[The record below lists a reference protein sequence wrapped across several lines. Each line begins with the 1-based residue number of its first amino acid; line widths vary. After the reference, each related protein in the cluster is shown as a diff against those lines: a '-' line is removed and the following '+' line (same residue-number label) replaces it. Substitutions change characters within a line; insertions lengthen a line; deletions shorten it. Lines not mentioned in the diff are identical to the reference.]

1 MLATENETP
10 LATPTDHGAEPP
22 TPVAVASGRRG
33 CCTKTSTDKKPKKSK
48 STLDE
53 LRERLELFPD
63 DSDVKIVSIFQHF
76 ARTFSTNIHK
86 QDAVLCGLLKT
97 GHITPEEA
105 AAILQTRGENDVALA
120 RDAGLARL
128 VRDPRPEV
136 RDEAF
141 RLLKANVLKSSDI
154 GADHKDNGKNIVRS
168 MLRTGKPPS
177 DTQIRN
183 LIDKISIWTTLLLGF
198 TQGNYRMVPTSVLS
212 AADLRWEEWCDN
224 ETIFAELGPE
234 GWCDEPPSHTLFNRA
249 MLSFIILAATLFFII
264 GAYISMNWAELS
276 DVDKEAR
283 ARWWHQFRWLIY
295 LSLVGWLAGVF
306 SLLWTNAVA
315 VRVIY
320 DDEDYIL
327 ENKTDSVWR
336 AVANYQ
342 WVAVGAFVASVV
354 IHALLSQGWN
364 VWLLRRNV
372 ENETKAAYV
381 INQLSGANLTDDVD
395 VDDDDNDDE
404 NGTSKTTG
412 KTKRNPTA
420 ADDGNNNES
429 NNIELVVRR
438 PNKEL

>member
-1 MLATENETP
+1 MLSTEND
-10 LATPTDHGAEPP
+10 TPTPSPLHHHETEPP
-22 TPVAVASGRRG
+22 TPVATTGRRG
-33 CCTKTSTDKKPKKSK
+33 CCAKASSNKKKPKKSK
-48 STLDE
+48 TALDE
-53 LRERLELFPD
+53 LREGLERFPD
-63 DSDVKIVSIFQHF
+63 NSDVKIVSIFQHF
-76 ARTFSTNIHK
+76 ARTFSTNVNK

-105 AAILQTRGENDVALA
+105 ASILQTRGEGEVGLA

-128 VRDPRPEV
+128 VRDPRPGV

-198 TQGNYRMVPTSVLS
+198 TQGNYRMVPTSVIS

-224 ETIFAELGPE
+224 ETLFAELGPE

-249 MLSFIILAATLFFII
+249 MLSFIILAATLFVII
-264 GAYISMNWAELS
+264 GAYISMNWAELA

-283 ARWWHQFRWLIY
+283 AKWWQQFRWLIY
-295 LSLVGWLAGVF
+295 LSLGGWLAGVF

-327 ENKTDSVWR
+327 ENKTESVWR

-342 WVAVGAFVASVV
+342 WVAVAAFAASVV

-372 ENETKAAYV
+372 ENETKAAY
-381 INQLSGANLTDDVD
+381 IIDQLSGANMTGDSTDEQDG
-395 VDDDDNDDE
+395 DE
-404 NGTSKTTG
+404 NAEKT
-412 KTKRNPTA
+412 NPNG
-420 ADDGNNNES
+420 DSDG
-429 NNIELVVRR
+429 NIELVVRHR
-438 PNKEL
+438 DKAL